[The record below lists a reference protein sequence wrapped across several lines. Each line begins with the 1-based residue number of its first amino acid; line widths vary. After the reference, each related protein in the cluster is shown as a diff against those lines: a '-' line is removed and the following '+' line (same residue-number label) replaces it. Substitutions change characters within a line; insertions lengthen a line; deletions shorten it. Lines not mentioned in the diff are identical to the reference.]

1 LSKRRSASVRQAL
14 AETYHIDPARL
25 FIAGFGASQPKASNV
40 TVEGRSKNRRVELV
54 RQ

>member
-1 LSKRRSASVRQAL
+1 VRSALS
-14 AETYHIDPARL
+14 ETYHIDPARL
-25 FIAGFGASQPKASNV
+25 STAGFGALQPKESNA